1 MKKDYLLGTA
11 LKEIGFKRKKIKDPY
26 QMYGKNYGGER
37 IFSLI
42 IDSKEII
49 DATLTTEKNIGKEDF
64 EVFKSAIENDLVV
77 ALTNFINP
85 KSA

>member
-26 QMYGKNYGGER
+26 QMYVKNYGGER

-42 IDSKEII
+42 IDSNEIV

-64 EVFKSAIENDLVV
+64 EVFKETIENDLTR
-77 ALTNFINP
+77 ALNTINNP
-85 KSA
+85 KTA

>member
-26 QMYGKNYGGER
+26 QMYVKNYGGER

-42 IDSKEII
+42 IDSKEIV
-49 DATLTTEKNIGKEDF
+49 DATLTTEKNIDKEDF
-64 EVFKSAIENDLVV
+64 ELFKETIENDLTK
-77 ALTNFINP
+77 ALNTINNP

>member
-26 QMYGKNYGGER
+26 QMYVKNYGGER

-42 IDSKEII
+42 IDSNEIV
-49 DATLTTEKNIGKEDF
+49 DATLTTEKNINKEDF
-64 EVFKSAIENDLVV
+64 ELFKELIENDLTK
-77 ALTNFINP
+77 ALNTINNP

>member
-26 QMYGKNYGGER
+26 QMYVKNYGGER

-42 IDSKEII
+42 IDSNEIV
-49 DATLTTEKNIGKEDF
+49 DATLTTEKNINKEDF
-64 EVFKSAIENDLVV
+64 ELFKEAVENDLTK
-77 ALTNFINP
+77 ALNTINNP

>member
-26 QMYGKNYGGER
+26 QMYVKNYGGER

-42 IDSKEII
+42 IDSKEIV
-49 DATLTTEKNIGKEDF
+49 DATLTTEKNINKEDF
-64 EVFKSAIENDLVV
+64 ELFKEAIENDLTK
-77 ALTNFINP
+77 ALNTINNP
-85 KSA
+85 KTA

>member
-26 QMYGKNYGGER
+26 QMYVKNYGGER

-42 IDSKEII
+42 IDSKEIV

-64 EVFKSAIENDLVV
+64 ELFKETIENDLTK
-77 ALTNFINP
+77 ALNTINNP

>member
-26 QMYGKNYGGER
+26 QMYVKNYGGER

-42 IDSKEII
+42 IDSKEIV
-49 DATLTTEKNIGKEDF
+49 DATLTTEKNINKEDF
-64 EVFKSAIENDLVV
+64 ELFKETIENDLTR
-77 ALTNFINP
+77 ALNTINNP
-85 KSA
+85 KIA

>member
-1 MKKDYLLGTA
+1 MKKDYLLGIA
-11 LKEIGFKRKKIKDPY
+11 LKEIGFKRKKIKDPF
-26 QMYGKNYGGER
+26 QMYVKNYGGER

-42 IDSKEII
+42 IDSNEIV

-64 EVFKSAIENDLVV
+64 EVFKSAIEEDLSV
-77 ALTNFINP
+77 ALNTINNP

>member
-1 MKKDYLLGTA
+1 MKKDYLLGIA
-11 LKEIGFKRKKIKDPY
+11 LKEIGFKRKKIKDTY
-26 QMYGKNYGGER
+26 KMYVKKYGGER

-42 IDSKEII
+42 IDSNEIV

-64 EVFKSAIENDLVV
+64 ELFKSDIENDLSV
-77 ALTNFINP
+77 ALTNLNNP

>member
-26 QMYGKNYGGER
+26 QMYVKNYGGER

-42 IDSKEII
+42 IDSNEIV
-49 DATLTTEKNIGKEDF
+49 DATLTTEKNINKEDF
-64 EVFKSAIENDLVV
+64 ELFKETIENDLTKE
-77 ALTNFINP
+77 LNTINNP
-85 KSA
+85 KIA

>member
-26 QMYGKNYGGER
+26 QMYVKNYGGER

-42 IDSKEII
+42 IDSNEIV
-49 DATLTTEKNIGKEDF
+49 DATLTTEKNINKEDF
-64 EVFKSAIENDLVV
+64 ELFKETIENDLAM
-77 ALTNFINP
+77 ALDTINNP
-85 KSA
+85 KMS

>member
-11 LKEIGFKRKKIKDPY
+11 LKEIGFKRKKIKDPF
-26 QMYGKNYGGER
+26 QMYVKNYGGER

-42 IDSKEII
+42 IDSKEIV
-49 DATLTTEKNIGKEDF
+49 DATLTTEKNINKEDF
-64 EVFKSAIENDLVV
+64 ELFKETIENDLTK
-77 ALTNFINP
+77 ALNTINNP

>member
-11 LKEIGFKRKKIKDPY
+11 LKEIGFKRKKIKGPY
-26 QMYGKNYGGER
+26 QMYVKNYGGER

-42 IDSKEII
+42 IDSKEIV
-49 DATLTTEKNIGKEDF
+49 DATLTTEKNIGQEDF
-64 EVFKSAIENDLVV
+64 ELFKSAIEEDLSV
-77 ALTNFINP
+77 ALNTINNP

>member
-1 MKKDYLLGTA
+1 MKKDYLLGIA

-26 QMYGKNYGGER
+26 QMYVKNYGGER

-42 IDSKEII
+42 IDSNEIV

-64 EVFKSAIENDLVV
+64 ELFKETIENDLTK
-77 ALTNFINP
+77 ALNTINNP

>member
-26 QMYGKNYGGER
+26 QMYVKNYGGER

-42 IDSKEII
+42 IDSNEIV
-49 DATLTTEKNIGKEDF
+49 DATLTTEKNINKEDF
-64 EVFKSAIENDLVV
+64 ELFKETIENDLTM
-77 ALTNFINP
+77 ALDTINHP
-85 KSA
+85 KTA

>member
-11 LKEIGFKRKKIKDPY
+11 LKEIGFKRKRIKDPY
-26 QMYGKNYGGER
+26 QMYVKNYGGER

-42 IDSKEII
+42 IDSKEIV

-64 EVFKSAIENDLVV
+64 ELFKETIENDLTK
-77 ALTNFINP
+77 ALNTINNP

>member
-1 MKKDYLLGTA
+1 MKKDYLLGSA

-26 QMYGKNYGGER
+26 QMYVKNYGGER

-42 IDSKEII
+42 IDSKEIV

-64 EVFKSAIENDLVV
+64 ELFKETIENDLTK
-77 ALTNFINP
+77 ALNTINNP

>member
-26 QMYGKNYGGER
+26 QMYVKNYGGER

-42 IDSKEII
+42 IDSNEIV
-49 DATLTTEKNIGKEDF
+49 DATLTTEKTINKEDF
-64 EVFKSAIENDLVV
+64 ELFKEAIENDLTK
-77 ALTNFINP
+77 ALNTINNP
-85 KSA
+85 KMA

>member
-1 MKKDYLLGTA
+1 MKKDYLLGIA
-11 LKEIGFKRKKIKDPY
+11 LKEIGFKRKRIKDPF
-26 QMYGKNYGGER
+26 QMYVKNYGGER

-42 IDSKEII
+42 IDSKEIV

-64 EVFKSAIENDLVV
+64 ELFKETIENDLTK
-77 ALTNFINP
+77 ALNTINNP

>member
-11 LKEIGFKRKKIKDPY
+11 LKEIGFKRKKIKDPF
-26 QMYGKNYGGER
+26 QMYVKNYGGER

-42 IDSKEII
+42 IDSNEIV

-64 EVFKSAIENDLVV
+64 EVFKETIENDLTK
-77 ALTNFINP
+77 ALNTINNP

>member
-11 LKEIGFKRKKIKDPY
+11 LKEIGFKRKKIKDPL
-26 QMYGKNYGGER
+26 QMYVKNYGGER

-42 IDSKEII
+42 IDSKEIV

-64 EVFKSAIENDLVV
+64 ELFKETIENDLTK
-77 ALTNFINP
+77 ALNTINNP

>member
-26 QMYGKNYGGER
+26 QMYVKNYGGER

-42 IDSKEII
+42 IDSNEIV
-49 DATLTTEKNIGKEDF
+49 DATLTTEKNINKEDF
-64 EVFKSAIENDLVV
+64 ELFKETIENDLTK
-77 ALTNFINP
+77 ALNTINNP
-85 KSA
+85 KTA

>member
-1 MKKDYLLGTA
+1 
-11 LKEIGFKRKKIKDPY
+11 
-26 QMYGKNYGGER
+26 MYVKNYGGER

-42 IDSKEII
+42 IDSKEIV

-64 EVFKSAIENDLVV
+64 ELFKSDIENDLSV
-77 ALTNFINP
+77 ALNTINNP

>member
-26 QMYGKNYGGER
+26 QMYVKNYGGER

-42 IDSKEII
+42 IDSNEIV
-49 DATLTTEKNIGKEDF
+49 DATLTTEKNINKEDF
-64 EVFKSAIENDLVV
+64 ELFKETIENDLTK
-77 ALTNFINP
+77 ALNTINNP

>member
-26 QMYGKNYGGER
+26 QMYVKNYGGER

-42 IDSKEII
+42 IDSNEIV
-49 DATLTTEKNIGKEDF
+49 DATLTTEKNINKEDF
-64 EVFKSAIENDLVV
+64 ELFKEAIENDLTR
-77 ALTNFINP
+77 ALNTINNP
-85 KSA
+85 KTA

>member
-1 MKKDYLLGTA
+1 MKKDYLLGIA

-26 QMYGKNYGGER
+26 QMYVKNYGGEM

-42 IDSKEII
+42 IDSNEIV
-49 DATLTTEKNIGKEDF
+49 DATLTTEKNINKEDF
-64 EVFKSAIENDLVV
+64 ELFKETIENDLTK
-77 ALTNFINP
+77 ALNTINNP

>member
-26 QMYGKNYGGER
+26 QMYVKNYGGER

-42 IDSKEII
+42 IDSKEIV
-49 DATLTTEKNIGKEDF
+49 DATLTTEKNINKEDF
-64 EVFKSAIENDLVV
+64 ELFKETIENDLTK
-77 ALTNFINP
+77 ALNTINNP